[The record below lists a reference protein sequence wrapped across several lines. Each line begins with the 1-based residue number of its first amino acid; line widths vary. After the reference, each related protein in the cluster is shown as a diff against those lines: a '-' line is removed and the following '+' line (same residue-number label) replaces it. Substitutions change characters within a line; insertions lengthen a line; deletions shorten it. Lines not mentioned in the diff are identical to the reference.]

1 MDHFDEM
8 NENGWDFEDYEDYED
23 DAQRVVLCGAN
34 SYTQKYYLGDQ
45 FSNLPE
51 AVKQELQIICVLYVE
66 DVGGILTME
75 FNEDGD
81 LELRVAH
88 DPLDYLFD
96 DIGSELKIRQI
107 QKEKRELME
116 QLETYYRIMFLE
128 QN

>member
-81 LELRVAH
+81 LELRVTH

-116 QLETYYRIMFLE
+116 QLETYYKLMFLE
-128 QN
+128 QD

>member
-1 MDHFDEM
+1 MDLFDDM
-8 NENGWDFEDYEDYED
+8 NEYGGYEEYED
-23 DAQRVVLCGAN
+23 DERRTVLCGAN
-34 SYTQKYYLGDQ
+34 SYTQKFYLGDQ

-51 AVKQELQIICVLYVE
+51 AVKQELQIICVLFVE

-75 FNEDGD
+75 FNEEGD
-81 LELRVAH
+81 LELRVTH

-107 QKEKRELME
+107 QKEKRELLE

-128 QN
+128 QD